1 MSEALDTYF
10 SGVGVHRALHLRQG
24 RDGERA
30 ESVSRERVREAE
42 VMYQQEVQA
51 LRDQLAGLT
60 AFCETGATTYDEAKQ
75 GDVSLKEVTRLA
87 AEMSLT
93 HPRVTRRLAK
103 SYGTRSARA
112 SFCERASATADF
124 TN

>member
-10 SGVGVHRALHLRQG
+10 SGVGVHRALHLKQR

-60 AFCETGATTYDEAKQ
+60 AFYETGATTYDEAKQ
-75 GDVSLKEVTRLA
+75 GNCR
-87 AEMSLT
+87 
-93 HPRVTRRLAK
+93 
-103 SYGTRSARA
+103 
-112 SFCERASATADF
+112 
-124 TN
+124 